1 MAMSVSVNLMTSEPA
16 EPRALVLEL
25 GDGKRFVSIVCG
37 ELSVILPGFDGDV
50 AAYARRLGD
59 AVLVAAASIDRELAD
74 ARATAEAQA
83 GTPEGLCTKCSATGY
98 CAEHQPE
105 PDLRPLMQ
113 TLRDATRK
121 ADADDD
127 GYQF

>member
-1 MAMSVSVNLMTSEPA
+1 MATSVSVNLMTSEAA

-25 GDGKRFVSIVCG
+25 GDGKRFVSITCG
-37 ELSVILPGFDGDV
+37 ELSVILPGFDGDA

-59 AVLVAAASIDRELAD
+59 AVLVAAAAIEGELA
-74 ARATAEAQA
+74 AAAAAAEEAQA
-83 GTPEGLCTKCSATGY
+83 
-98 CAEHQPE
+98 E

-121 ADADDD
+121 ADDDD